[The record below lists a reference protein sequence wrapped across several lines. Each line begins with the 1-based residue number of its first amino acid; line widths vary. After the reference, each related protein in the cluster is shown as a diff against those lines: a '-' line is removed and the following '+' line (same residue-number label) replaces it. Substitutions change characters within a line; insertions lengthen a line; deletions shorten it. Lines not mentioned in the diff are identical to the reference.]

1 MFRKTVIKQRRQ
13 LIELNEENKTLY
25 KENKNLKS
33 ENAELFSFRYRVI
46 DIIEEKGTIVSKYDK
61 IKELVDN
68 LQTDNKL

>member
-1 MFRKTVIKQRRQ
+1 MLAKIVAKQGKQ

-25 KENKNLKS
+25 KENKNLRS

-46 DIIEEKGTIVSKYDK
+46 DIMTRKGTIVDKYDK

-68 LQTDNKL
+68 LQTEN